1 MEGQSRW
8 LEIQMKMALNDL
20 IDDIIDDIYKK
31 QSKTLVEEIIDEAAR
46 LSNPPLFVKV
56 AQQRMSPSRKPVS
69 PKAIAPIQFSKSPI
83 EEVYSPRSLL
93 TEQIYGKGKHPSMP
107 I

>member
-31 QSKTLVEEIIDEAAR
+31 QSKTLVEEIIDEAKVI
-46 LSNPPLFVKV
+46 PLYAGPNIK
-56 AQQRMSPSRKPVS
+56 
-69 PKAIAPIQFSKSPI
+69 SKFN
-83 EEVYSPRSLL
+83 SLCC
-93 TEQIYGKGKHPSMP
+93 I
-107 I
+107 